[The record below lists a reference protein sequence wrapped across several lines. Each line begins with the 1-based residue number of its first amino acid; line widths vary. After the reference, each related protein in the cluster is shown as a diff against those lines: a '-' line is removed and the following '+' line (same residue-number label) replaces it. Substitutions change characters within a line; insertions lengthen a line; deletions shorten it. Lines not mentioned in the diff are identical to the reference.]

1 MEKLKGKTI
10 LVGKEP
16 GLGRLLIAI
25 KETGE
30 SLALGTPGEVPDSVS
45 RCRVAQG
52 VAHVKVD
59 IDDSGIIRITNLK
72 PQNVTFVGGAEIAT
86 KRVIQD
92 NIIELGK
99 DKYRIRVADI
109 ISSAL
114 NIVSG
119 ASSTSQPVTKQHQET
134 KQNVKST
141 KTFNISHLE
150 GVWNN
155 LKDTKKE
162 VMSKQK
168 KVNNVRAFCGVFTMM
183 AMPCCFFFGPIAYAL
198 TGIGIIGNIY
208 SFIGLKNDNSAEML
222 EQLNETFQ
230 DEYVCPNCNKFLG
243 NISYKLLKKQYS
255 MQCPY
260 CKCEFTEK

>member
-1 MEKLKGKTI
+1 MEKLKGKNI
-10 LVGKEP
+10 LIGKEP

-25 KETGE
+25 EGITANMAIGV
-30 SLALGTPGEVPDSVS
+30 PGEVPDSVS
-45 RCRVAQG
+45 RCKAAQG
-52 VAHVKVD
+52 VAHARVNVN
-59 IDDSGIIRITNLK
+59 DSGIIRVTNLK

-86 KRVIQD
+86 KRVGPD
-92 NIIELGK
+92 SFIELGK
-99 DKYRIRVADI
+99 DKYRVRVADI

-114 NIVSG
+114 KILSG
-119 ASSTSQPVTKQHQET
+119 NSSNSQSGINPQEL
-134 KQNVKST
+134 KQNDKPA
-141 KTFNISHLE
+141 KKFNISHLE

-155 LKDTKKE
+155 LKETKKE
-162 VMSKQK
+162 IVAKQK
-168 KVNNVRAFCGVFTMM
+168 KINNIRAFCGVFTMM

-198 TGIGIIGNIY
+198 TGVGIIGNIY
-208 SFIGLKNDNSAEML
+208 SFIGLKNDNSTEVL